1 MKTIIVPTDFS
12 KQAGYALDF
21 ASEIAVREGVTI
33 TLLHVV
39 EYSKK
44 ETLFLEDSTLT
55 TMATLPEDTIN
66 EDVFYIELYKKRK
79 HQMAELVNNPKYQA
93 VELKPKIV
101 MGTPY
106 HAIEEEIT
114 NVDADLI
121 VMGTTG
127 ISDWEES
134 LIGSTA
140 EKVVRRAS
148 CPVLTLREPL
158 RLDNVKN
165 ILYASDFHK
174 LSGSHIPIIEE
185 MQRFFGAKIHFLYI
199 NSPNNF
205 QNQKEINE
213 TIESFAKHNGFDNYE
228 IHIYAHRHR
237 EEGIIE
243 FAEDYHM
250 DIIMMATHGRSGISR
265 LFEHSIAEGVVNYSK
280 KPVVTFNLHFLK

>member
-21 ASEIAVREGVTI
+21 ASEVAVREGTAI

-44 ETLFLEDSTLT
+44 ETVFLEDSSLT
-55 TMATLPEDTIN
+55 TMATLPAETDEEDI
-66 EDVFYIELYKKRK
+66 FYIELYKKRK
-79 HQMAELVNNPKYQA
+79 REMEELINDPKYNG
-93 VELKPKIV
+93 VDLKPKIV
-101 MGTPY
+101 LGTPY
-106 HAIEEEIT
+106 HAIGEEIAAI
-114 NVDADLI
+114 DADLI

-140 EKVVRRAS
+140 ERVVRNAS
-148 CPVLTLREPL
+148 CPVLTLRDPL
-158 RLDNVKN
+158 HVNNVKN
-165 ILYASDFHK
+165 IVYASDFHK

-199 NSPNNF
+199 NSPNYFKNE
-205 QNQKEINE
+205 KEIRD
-213 TIESFAKHNGFDNYE
+213 TISSFAKHNGFDDYE
-228 IHIYAHRHR
+228 IHIYSHRHR

-243 FAEDYHM
+243 FAEDHRM
-250 DIIMMATHGRSGISR
+250 DMIMMATHGRSGLSR
-265 LFEHSIAEGVVNYSK
+265 LFEHSIAEEVVNYSK